1 MDLAVRLSVLVFR
14 WVGAFGDSLCC
25 SFLFT
30 WGGLLAPR
38 ARVSWIVLL
47 FFGGE
52 LEKRTVLNPKP

>member
-47 FFGGE
+47 FLWGGIRE
-52 LEKRTVLNPKP
+52 ADRPEP